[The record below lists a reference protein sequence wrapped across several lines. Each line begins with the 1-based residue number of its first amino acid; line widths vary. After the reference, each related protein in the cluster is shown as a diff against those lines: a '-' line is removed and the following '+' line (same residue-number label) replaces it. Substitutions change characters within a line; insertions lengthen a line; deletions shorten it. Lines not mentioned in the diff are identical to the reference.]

1 VNGALRAREMKNLFL
16 QVGLVILKPMRFL
29 FAFMVSFAALAAPRP
44 NVVLV
49 MADDQG
55 WGQMGYYNHPVLK
68 TPHLD
73 AMAKAGLRFDRFY
86 AGGPVC
92 SPTRA
97 TVLTGRTH
105 DRTGVFDHGYALRSQ
120 EKTLAQAMKK
130 AGYGTGHFG
139 KWHLN
144 GLRGPGVP
152 ILKNDTHGPKG
163 FGFDMWV
170 SVTNFFERDPLMS
183 RRGKFEDFKGD
194 SSEIVVDEA
203 LKFITAKVKE
213 KQPFFTVLWYGTPHS
228 PWVAAEV
235 DKKPFTKLSAKAQE
249 HYGELVAMDRSIGT
263 LRRGLRKLGV
273 EQNTLLWFTS
283 DNGGLPGFDPD
294 TTGGL
299 RGYKSSMYEGGL
311 RVPAIIEWPTVITK
325 PRITKYPAGAVDI
338 FPTIA
343 QAAGLPASSML
354 QPQDGVSLK
363 PLFSNEIGP
372 RKKPLPF
379 RSRDRLAIID
389 NEYKLIS
396 LPNKRGVK
404 FELYNLEKDTA
415 EAINLFE
422 KEPRI
427 AQRLKKKA
435 KAINASIEASVAGKD
450 YPEGKVG
457 PQPPRIFWN
466 TVDAYKP
473 FFPEW
478 SKRPEYGAWLKRRLK

>member
-1 VNGALRAREMKNLFL
+1 M
-16 QVGLVILKPMRFL
+16 
-29 FAFMVSFAALAAPRP
+29 
-44 NVVLV
+44 
-49 MADDQG
+49 
-55 WGQMGYYNHPVLK
+55 
-68 TPHLD
+68 
-73 AMAKAGLRFDRFY
+73 
-86 AGGPVC
+86 
-92 SPTRA
+92 
-97 TVLTGRTH
+97 
-105 DRTGVFDHGYALRSQ
+105 
-120 EKTLAQAMKK
+120 
-130 AGYGTGHFG
+130 
-139 KWHLN
+139 
-144 GLRGPGVP
+144 
-152 ILKNDTHGPKG
+152 
-163 FGFDMWV
+163 
-170 SVTNFFERDPLMS
+170 
-183 RRGKFEDFKGD
+183 
-194 SSEIVVDEA
+194 
-203 LKFITAKVKE
+203 
-213 KQPFFTVLWYGTPHS
+213 
-228 PWVAAEV
+228 
-235 DKKPFTKLSAKAQE
+235 
-249 HYGELVAMDRSIGT
+249 
-263 LRRGLRKLGV
+263 

-311 RVPAIIEWPTVITK
+311 RVPAIIEWPKVITK

-404 FELYNLEKDTA
+404 LELYNLEKDTA

-435 KAINASIEASVAGKD
+435 EAINASIEASVAGKD
-450 YPEGKVG
+450 YPEGKVKQ
-457 PQPPRIFWN
+457 PQPPRIFWH

-478 SKRPEYGAWLKRRLK
+478 RKRPEYGAWLKRRLK